1 MIDLHH
7 LTQSDVKKF
16 RSDFRHIVAF
26 YAARNENHEY
36 VPTDAGQ
43 LEHPYEISDFFRVF
57 RKDIRLITAY
67 NEIIQEK
74 EEMSMCDIID
84 KIEARGE
91 ARGEAKGEAKMI
103 KRLYQLGN
111 TVKQIAN
118 LYQLPESKI
127 EKYLA
132 METGN

>member
-1 MIDLHH
+1 
-7 LTQSDVKKF
+7 
-16 RSDFRHIVAF
+16 
-26 YAARNENHEY
+26 
-36 VPTDAGQ
+36 
-43 LEHPYEISDFFRVF
+43 
-57 RKDIRLITAY
+57 
-67 NEIIQEK
+67 
-74 EEMSMCDIID
+74 MCDIID